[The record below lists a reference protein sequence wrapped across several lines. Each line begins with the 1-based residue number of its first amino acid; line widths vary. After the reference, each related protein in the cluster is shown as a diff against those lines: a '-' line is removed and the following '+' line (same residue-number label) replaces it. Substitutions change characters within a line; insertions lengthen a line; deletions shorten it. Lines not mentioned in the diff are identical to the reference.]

1 MTTNKHTKNIDMAR
15 SGGSFFAFLFGILT
29 GAVLGVLFAP
39 DKGTNTRD
47 RLTFQIDKYKKRLE
61 ELAGDLVEGEE
72 LVDNNEKQK
81 GQKIVSETKS
91 KAEKLLDDVNGL
103 ISQIKSK

>member
-1 MTTNKHTKNIDMAR
+1 MSR

-29 GAVLGVLFAP
+29 GAVLGILFAP

-47 RLTFQIDKYKKRLE
+47 RLTYQVDKYKKRLE
-61 ELAGDLVEGEE
+61 ELAKE
-72 LVDNNEKQK
+72 LVDGKDSEDNQEKKK
-81 GQKIVSETKS
+81 GNKLVDETKG
-91 KAEKLLDDVNGL
+91 KAEELLEDVNSL

>member
-1 MTTNKHTKNIDMAR
+1 MSR
-15 SGGSFFAFLFGILT
+15 SGGSFFAFLFGIIA
-29 GAVLGVLFAP
+29 GAIVGILFAP

-47 RLTFQIDKYKKRLE
+47 RLSFQIDKYKKRLE
-61 ELAGDLVEGEE
+61 ELANELVEGGELEE
-72 LVDNNEKQK
+72 NSEKKK
-81 GQKIVSETKS
+81 GKKVVNETKG

>member
-1 MTTNKHTKNIDMAR
+1 MAR

-29 GAVLGVLFAP
+29 GAIMGILFAP

-61 ELAGDLVEGEE
+61 ELANEFVEGTEKEE
-72 LVDNNEKQK
+72 NSEKKK
-81 GQKIVSETKS
+81 GKKIVSETKG
-91 KAEKLLDDVNGL
+91 KAEKLLEDVNGL
-103 ISQIKSK
+103 ISQMKSK

>member
-1 MTTNKHTKNIDMAR
+1 MAR
-15 SGGSFFAFLFGILT
+15 SGGSFFALLFGLVT
-29 GAVLGVLFAP
+29 GAVLGILFAP

-61 ELAGDLVEGEE
+61 ELANELVEGEE
-72 LVDNNEKQK
+72 KEENTEKKK
-81 GQKIVSETKS
+81 GKKVVTETKG
-91 KAEKLLDDVNGL
+91 KAEKLLEDVNGL

>member
-1 MTTNKHTKNIDMAR
+1 MAK

-47 RLTFQIDKYKKRLE
+47 RLSFQIDKYKKKLE
-61 ELAGDLVEGEE
+61 ELANELMEGEQLE
-72 LVDNNEKQK
+72 ANDEKQK
-81 GQKIVSETKS
+81 GQAIVDETKH
-91 KAEKLLDDVNGL
+91 KAEQLLDDVNGL
-103 ISQIKSK
+103 ISQIKAK

>member
-1 MTTNKHTKNIDMAR
+1 MSR
-15 SGGSFFAFLFGILT
+15 SGGSFFALLIGLIT
-29 GAVLGVLFAP
+29 GAVLGILFAP

-61 ELAGDLVEGEE
+61 ELANELVEGEE
-72 LVDNNEKQK
+72 KEENIEKKK
-81 GQKIVSETKS
+81 GNKVVTETKG
-91 KAEKLLDDVNGL
+91 KAEKLLEDVNGL

>member
-1 MTTNKHTKNIDMAR
+1 MAR

-61 ELAGDLVEGEE
+61 DLANELVEGK
-72 LVDNNEKQK
+72 DMQANDEKQK
-81 GQKIVSETKS
+81 GDKIVSETKN

-103 ISQIKSK
+103 ISQIKAK

>member
-1 MTTNKHTKNIDMAR
+1 MSK
-15 SGGSFFAFLFGILT
+15 SGGSFFALLFGLVT
-29 GAVLGVLFAP
+29 GAVLGILFAP

-61 ELAGDLVEGEE
+61 ELANELVEGEDKE
-72 LVDNNEKQK
+72 ENTEKKK
-81 GQKIVSETKS
+81 GKKVVTETKG
-91 KAEKLLDDVNGL
+91 KAEKLLEDVNGL

>member
-1 MTTNKHTKNIDMAR
+1 MAR

-29 GAVLGVLFAP
+29 GAVLGILFAP

-47 RLTFQIDKYKKRLE
+47 RLSFQIDKYKKRLE
-61 ELAGDLVEGEE
+61 ELAKELVEGTE
-72 LVDNNEKQK
+72 LVENDEKQK
-81 GQKIVSETKS
+81 GNKIVNETKG

>member
-1 MTTNKHTKNIDMAR
+1 MAR

-61 ELAGDLVEGEE
+61 ELANEMVEGEE
-72 LVDNNEKQK
+72 MVVNNEKQK
-81 GQKIVSETKS
+81 GKRIISETKT

-103 ISQIKSK
+103 ITQMKTK

>member
-1 MTTNKHTKNIDMAR
+1 MSR
-15 SGGSFFAFLFGILT
+15 SGGSFFALLFGLVT
-29 GAVLGVLFAP
+29 GAVLGILFAP

-61 ELAGDLVEGEE
+61 ELANELVEGEE
-72 LVDNNEKQK
+72 KEENTEKKK
-81 GQKIVSETKS
+81 GTKVVNETKG
-91 KAEKLLDDVNGL
+91 KAEKLLEDVNGL

>member
-1 MTTNKHTKNIDMAR
+1 MSR

-29 GAVLGVLFAP
+29 GAILGILFAP

-47 RLTFQIDKYKKRLE
+47 RLSFQIDKYKKRLE
-61 ELAGDLVEGEE
+61 ELANE
-72 LVDNNEKQK
+72 LVDGAEKVDNSEKKK
-81 GQKIVSETKS
+81 GKKVVSETKG
-91 KAEKLLDDVNGL
+91 KAEKLLEDVNGL

>member
-1 MTTNKHTKNIDMAR
+1 MAR
-15 SGGSFFAFLFGILT
+15 SGGSFFAFLFGIVT
-29 GAVLGVLFAP
+29 GAILGILFAP

-47 RLTFQIDKYKKRLE
+47 RLSFQIDKYKKRLE
-61 ELAGDLVEGEE
+61 ELANELVEGAE
-72 LVDNNEKQK
+72 LEDNNEKKK
-81 GQKIVSETKS
+81 GNKVVNETKN

>member
-1 MTTNKHTKNIDMAR
+1 MSR

-29 GAVLGVLFAP
+29 GAILGILFAP

-47 RLTFQIDKYKKRLE
+47 RLSFQIDKYKKRLE
-61 ELAGDLVEGEE
+61 ELANE
-72 LVDNNEKQK
+72 LVDGTEKTDNSEKEK
-81 GQKIVSETKS
+81 GKKVVSETKG
-91 KAEKLLDDVNGL
+91 KAEKLLEDVNGL